1 MMPTQRAMYQALVAR
16 DSSYEGVFVVGV
28 KTTGIF
34 CRPSCPAKKPKP
46 ENVEF
51 FSAAKGALLS
61 GYRPCLRCR
70 PLEAAGSAPEWLAG
84 LLAEIEEDPDAA
96 GATAI
101 AGPQPR
107 PDLGQALVPG
117 QPRDDLP
124 RLPAG
129 APAGVALG
137 RIRAGEEL
145 TGTAYAAGYE
155 SESASGPPSPA
166 CSAPR
171 RAARATPSRRWSP
184 ACSHRSAS
192 MVAAARDDALLL
204 LEFADRRML
213 EKQIDR
219 IRRQVPARFV
229 PGENDVLARTQAEL
243 DEYFAGARR
252 EFTVPLDTPGSEFQ
266 RAVWD
271 ALRAIPYGETRSYLE
286 QARAIGRA
294 DAVRAVA
301 RANGDNRIAIL
312 CHRVIGSSGE
322 LTGYGGWPGA
332 RRRCSTA
339 SGRRDPRPG
348 GGTVLR
354 AAGPAGHR
362 RPGRLAGGS
371 PRCHRRC
378 RRHAARA
385 GGRQR
390 GRPPGLK
397 RSPPA
402 TSRRFAA

>member
-84 LLAEIEEDPDAA
+84 LLAEIEEDPERRWRDS
-96 GATAI
+96 
-101 AGPQPR
+101 
-107 PDLGQALVPG
+107 DLRARGLDPTRVRRWFQDNHAMTFHAY
-117 QPRDDLP
+117 QRAR
-124 RLPAG
+124 RL
-129 APAGVALG
+129 GVALG

-145 TGTAYAAGYE
+145 TDTAYAAGYE
-155 SESASGPPSPA
+155 SESGF
-166 CSAPR
+166 
-171 RAARATPSRRWSP
+171 RAAFARLFGAPPGRARDAQPAVVTRLLTPLGP
-184 ACSHRSAS
+184 

-229 PGENDVLARTQAEL
+229 PGENDLLARTQAEL

-301 RANGDNRIAIL
+301 RANGDNRIAIIIP

-322 LTGYGGWPGA
+322 LTGYGGQLWRKKA
-332 RRRCSTA
+332 LLDRERTA
-339 SGRRDPRPG
+339 
-348 GGTVLR
+348 
-354 AAGPAGHR
+354 
-362 RPGRLAGGS
+362 
-371 PRCHRRC
+371 
-378 RRHAARA
+378 
-385 GGRQR
+385 
-390 GRPPGLK
+390 
-397 RSPPA
+397 
-402 TSRRFAA
+402 